1 MTTLT
6 NFDMI
11 PYGKQDINQADIE
24 AVIAVL
30 KSDFLTQGP
39 QVPLFEKNVSNYCD
53 AQYGVAV
60 NSATSALH
68 IACLALGLGKGD
80 WLWTSPNSFVASANC
95 GLYCGAKV
103 DFVDIDPKTYNL
115 SVEKLKK
122 KLIQAKEDNKLPKI
136 VVPVHFAGQSSDM
149 QSIHKLS
156 KEFGFKIIED
166 ASHAI
171 GGKYQDKPIGGCQY
185 SDITVFSFHPVKII
199 TTAEGGLA
207 TTNQKNLAEKMQLFR
222 AHGITRDP
230 NLMTKETDGGWYYQQ
245 IELGFNY
252 RMNDL
257 QAALGIA
264 QMKRLDKFIAI
275 RHSLK
280 KRYDELLKDLP
291 LITPFQSSD
300 SYSSLHLY
308 PIKLKLEQISKSH
321 NEIFD
326 ELRQSGVGVNLH
338 YIPIHMQP
346 YFENMGFKK
355 GDFPIAENYYTRVIS
370 VPIYQN
376 LIFETQDKVVSI
388 LKKILK

>member
-1 MTTLT
+1 MTLT

-11 PYGKQDINQADIE
+11 PYGKQDINQSDIE

-39 QVPLFEKNVSNYCD
+39 QVPLFEYNVSNYCN

-68 IACLALGLGKGD
+68 VACLALGLGKDD

-103 DFVDIDPKTYNL
+103 DFIDIDPKTYNL
-115 SVEKLKK
+115 SVEELKK
-122 KLIQAKEDNKLPKI
+122 KLIQAKKDNKLPKI
-136 VVPVHFAGQSSDM
+136 VITVHFAGQSCDM

-156 KEFGFKIIED
+156 KEFGFKILED

-171 GGKYQDKPIGGCQY
+171 GGKYLDKPIGGCQY

-207 TTNQKNLAEKMQLFR
+207 TTNQKELADKMKLFR
-222 AHGITRDP
+222 THGITREP
-230 NLMTKETDGGWYYQQ
+230 KLMTKKTEGGWYYQQ
-245 IELGFNY
+245 VELGFNY

-264 QMKRLDKFIAI
+264 QMKRLDKFITI

-280 KRYDELLKDLP
+280 QRYDELLKDLP
-291 LITPFQSSD
+291 LITPAQSLD

-308 PIKLKLEQISKSH
+308 PVQLKLEHLSKAH
-321 NEIFD
+321 NQIFD
-326 ELRQSGVGVNLH
+326 ELRKSGVGVNLH
-338 YIPIHMQP
+338 YIPIHLQP
-346 YFENMGFKK
+346 YFKNMGFKK
-355 GDFPIAENYYTRVIS
+355 GDFPKAEDYYSRAIS
-370 VPIYQN
+370 IPIYQG
-376 LIFETQDKVVSI
+376 LTTELQDKVVAV
-388 LKKILK
+388 LKKILN